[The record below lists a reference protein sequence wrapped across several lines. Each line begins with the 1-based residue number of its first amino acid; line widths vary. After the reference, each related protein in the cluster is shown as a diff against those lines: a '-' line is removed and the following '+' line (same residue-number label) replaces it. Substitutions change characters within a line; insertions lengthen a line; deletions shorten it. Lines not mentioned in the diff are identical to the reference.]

1 VGGEGVLEP
10 LARLLHQGLGSFQA
24 DGAAIGKKSV
34 SQRRISIE
42 HPGRQGLF
50 HPVGMARIHYVGQH
64 RPGFVAAPAI
74 PGQGLAQADCLGWV
88 AVQFSADGSGLAPG
102 TLSAALH
109 PALNTGRWFYGVFQ
123 SAPDLIRWLSEPS
136 PDLNASLGAV
146 PLELDRQYRFS
157 APELKAGSH
166 RLDGVLWPLGSETGS
181 EDLPV
186 VLLEVQMRADIG
198 FHHRL
203 AAQTY
208 RFLQLHPRIEL
219 WRVVLITPHLRL
231 QLGPV
236 MPLRGFLEQ
245 VHWISLEELGQ
256 QENLDA
262 AVDLLTLPVRSEQE
276 LGERCRRILASRRD
290 LEPVVFS
297 MLFERF
303 PQLSKEEIL
312 MIAGLPLQE
321 LRHTRAVQEI
331 LEEGRQEGRE
341 EGLEAGRQQEAAA
354 LAIRQLSRR
363 CGSLDEGSRARLSTL
378 TLQQLEQLAEDL
390 LDFTEPGDLQAWFDD
405 YPAG

>member
-1 VGGEGVLEP
+1 MGANVNSSSYRGVTP
-10 LARLLHQGLGSFQA
+10 LYTDPLNAS
-24 DGAAIGKKSV
+24 
-34 SQRRISIE
+34 
-42 HPGRQGLF
+42 
-50 HPVGMARIHYVGQH
+50 
-64 RPGFVAAPAI
+64 
-74 PGQGLAQADCLGWV
+74 
-88 AVQFSADGSGLAPG
+88 
-102 TLSAALH
+102 
-109 PALNTGRWFYGVFQ
+109 ALNTDRWFYGVFQ
-123 SAPDLIRWLSEPS
+123 SAPDLIRWLAVSPTGAMPS
-136 PDLNASLGAV
+136 GAV
-146 PLELDRQYRFS
+146 PTELDRQYRFS

-181 EDLPV
+181 KDLPV
-186 VLLEVQMRADIG
+186 VLLEVQMRAEIG

-208 RFLQLHPRIEL
+208 RFLQLHHRIKH
-219 WRVVLITPHLRL
+219 WRVVVITPHRRL

-276 LGERCRRILASRRD
+276 LAERCRRILASRRD
-290 LEPVVFS
+290 LETVVFS

-303 PQLSKEEIL
+303 PQLNKEEIL

-331 LEEGRQEGRE
+331 LEEGRQEGRQEGRLEGRE
-341 EGLEAGRQQEAAA
+341 EGLEAGRQQEAAG
-354 LAIRQLSRR
+354 LAIRLLIRR
-363 CGSLDEGSRARLSTL
+363 LGSIDAGSRERLSDL
-378 TLQQLEQLAEDL
+378 PLQQLEQLAEDL
-390 LDFTEPGDLQAWFDD
+390 LDFTEPGDLQAWLDD
-405 YPAG
+405 QPAG

>member
-1 VGGEGVLEP
+1 MPQTESL
-10 LARLLHQGLGSFQA
+10 RW
-24 DGAAIGKKSV
+24 I
-34 SQRRISIE
+34 
-42 HPGRQGLF
+42 
-50 HPVGMARIHYVGQH
+50 
-64 RPGFVAAPAI
+64 
-74 PGQGLAQADCLGWV
+74 
-88 AVQFSADGSGLAPG
+88 AVQFSQNAFGLAPA
-102 TLSAALH
+102 TFSAALD
-109 PALNTGRWFYGVFQ
+109 PALNTDRWFYGVFQ
-123 SAPDLIRWLSEPS
+123 SAPDLIRWLVEPS
-136 PDLNASLGAV
+136 PGLEASLGAV

-181 EDLPV
+181 EELPV

-208 RFLQLHPRIEL
+208 RFLQLHPRIEH
-219 WRVVLITPHLRL
+219 WRVVVITPHQRL

-236 MPLRGFLEQ
+236 LPLRGFLEQ
-245 VHWISLEELGQ
+245 VHWISLEELGRQ
-256 QENLDA
+256 QNLDA
-262 AVDLLTLPVRSEQE
+262 AVDLLTLPVRSEPE
-276 LGERCRRILASRRD
+276 LADRCRRILASRRD

-341 EGLEAGRQQEAAA
+341 EGLEVGRQQEAAA
-354 LAIRQLSRR
+354 LAIRLLLRR
-363 CGSLDEGSRARLSTL
+363 LGSLDADSRGRLGDL
-378 TLQQLEQLAEDL
+378 PLQQLEQLAEDL
-390 LDFTEPGDLQAWFDD
+390 LDFTEPGDLQDWFNDHS
-405 YPAG
+405 AG

>member
-1 VGGEGVLEP
+1 
-10 LARLLHQGLGSFQA
+10 
-24 DGAAIGKKSV
+24 
-34 SQRRISIE
+34 
-42 HPGRQGLF
+42 
-50 HPVGMARIHYVGQH
+50 
-64 RPGFVAAPAI
+64 
-74 PGQGLAQADCLGWV
+74 
-88 AVQFSADGSGLAPG
+88 
-102 TLSAALH
+102 
-109 PALNTGRWFYGVFQ
+109 LNTDRWFYGVFQ
-123 SAPDLIRWLSEPS
+123 SAPDLIRWLAVS
-136 PDLNASLGAV
+136 PPGLGASLGAV
-146 PLELDRQYRFS
+146 PLELDCQYRFS

-181 EDLPV
+181 EELPV

-208 RFLQLHPRIEL
+208 RFLQLHHRIEH
-219 WRVVLITPHLRL
+219 WRVVVIRPHQRL

-245 VHWISLEELGQ
+245 VHWVSLEELGE

-303 PQLSKEEIL
+303 PKLSREEIL
-312 MIAGLPLQE
+312 MIAGLPLQD

-331 LEEGRQEGRE
+331 LEEGREEGRQEGR
-341 EGLEAGRQQEAAA
+341 EAGRQQEAAA
-354 LAIRQLSRR
+354 LAIRQLVRR
-363 CGSLDEGSRARLSTL
+363 FGSLDPACQERLAAMPL
-378 TLQQLEQLAEDL
+378 PRLEQLAEDL
-390 LDFTEPGDLQAWFDD
+390 LDFTGPDDLQGWL
-405 YPAG
+405 AGNTGD

>member
-1 VGGEGVLEP
+1 
-10 LARLLHQGLGSFQA
+10 
-24 DGAAIGKKSV
+24 
-34 SQRRISIE
+34 
-42 HPGRQGLF
+42 
-50 HPVGMARIHYVGQH
+50 
-64 RPGFVAAPAI
+64 
-74 PGQGLAQADCLGWV
+74 
-88 AVQFSADGSGLAPG
+88 
-102 TLSAALH
+102 
-109 PALNTGRWFYGVFQ
+109 LNTDRWFYGVFQ
-123 SAPDLIRWLSEPS
+123 SAPDLIRWLAEPS
-136 PDLNASLGAV
+136 PGLDASLGAV

-181 EDLPV
+181 EELPV

-208 RFLQLHPRIEL
+208 RFLQLHPRIEH
-219 WRVVLITPHLRL
+219 WRVVVITPHQRL

-236 MPLRGFLEQ
+236 KPLRSFLEQ
-245 VHWISLEELGQ
+245 VHWVSLEELGQ

-262 AVDLLTLPVRSEQE
+262 AVDLLTLPVRSEPE
-276 LGERCRRILASRRD
+276 LAERCRRILANRRD

-303 PQLSKEEIL
+303 PKLSKEEIL

-331 LEEGRQEGRE
+331 LEEGRQEGRQEGRHQGRE

-363 CGSLDEGSRARLSTL
+363 FGSLDEGNRERLSSL

-390 LDFTEPGDLQAWFDD
+390 LDFTEPGDLQAWFNDH
-405 YPAG
+405 PAG

>member
-1 VGGEGVLEP
+1 
-10 LARLLHQGLGSFQA
+10 
-24 DGAAIGKKSV
+24 
-34 SQRRISIE
+34 
-42 HPGRQGLF
+42 
-50 HPVGMARIHYVGQH
+50 
-64 RPGFVAAPAI
+64 
-74 PGQGLAQADCLGWV
+74 
-88 AVQFSADGSGLAPG
+88 
-102 TLSAALH
+102 
-109 PALNTGRWFYGVFQ
+109 LNTDRWFYGVFQ
-123 SAPDLIRWLSEPS
+123 SAPDLIRWLVASPNGAMPS
-136 PDLNASLGAV
+136 GAV
-146 PLELDRQYRFS
+146 PTELDMQYRFS

-166 RLDGVLWPLGSETGS
+166 RLDGVLWPIGSETGS

-186 VLLEVQMRADIG
+186 VFLEVQMRADIG

-208 RFLQLHPRIEL
+208 RFLQLHPRIEH
-219 WRVVLITPHLRL
+219 WRVVVITPHQRL

-236 MPLRGFLEQ
+236 LPLRDFLEQ
-245 VHWISLEELGQ
+245 VHWVSLEELGQ

-262 AVDLLTLPVRSEQE
+262 AVDLLTLPVRCEQE

-331 LEEGRQEGRE
+331 LEEGRQEGRQEARQEGRE
-341 EGLEAGRQQEAAA
+341 EGLRAGRRQEAAA
-354 LAIRQLSRR
+354 WAIRQLSRR
-363 CGSLDEGSRARLSTL
+363 FGSLGDDSRERLSSL
-378 TLQQLEQLAEDL
+378 PLHQLEQLAEDL
-390 LDFTEPGDLQAWFDD
+390 LDFSSPGDLQAWLAAN
-405 YPAG
+405 AGG